1 MAVDRLCVI
10 FKPVN
15 YAVAQWVNY
24 NFNSFCEFNGVA
36 LGSNEDGIFELTGD
50 TDNNTAIDAF
60 FELGPTNLGED
71 KQLKLRRLIASG
83 EFDGDLLL
91 TVYKGEGGAV
101 EYSLSPI
108 NKDMTQTTA
117 ETTLQLFPQDRFWS
131 FKVENVDGCDFSID
145 MIDVL
150 VALLARLIR

>member
-1 MAVDRLCVI
+1 MATERLCVI

-15 YAVAQWVNY
+15 YAIAQWTNY

-36 LGSNEDGIFELTGD
+36 LGSNEDGIYALTGD
-50 TDNNTAIDAF
+50 QDGTTNIDAF
-60 FELGPTNLGED
+60 FELGPTNMGED
-71 KQLKLRRLIASG
+71 KQLKLRRLITSG
-83 EFDGDLLL
+83 EFGGDLLL

-101 EYSLSPI
+101 EYDLTPV

-117 ETTLQLFPQDRFWS
+117 ETTLQLHHQDRFWS
-131 FKVENVDGCDFSID
+131 FRVENVDGCDFSID

-150 VALLARLIR
+150 IALLARLIR

>member
-1 MAVDRLCVI
+1 MAVDRLCII

-36 LGSNEDGIFELTGD
+36 LGSNEDGIYALTGD
-50 TDNNTAIDAF
+50 TDAGVNIDAF

-71 KQLKLRRLIASG
+71 TQLKLRRLIATG
-83 EFDGDLLL
+83 EFGGDLTL
-91 TVYKGEGGAV
+91 TVSPGENNSV
-101 EYSLSPI
+101 EYTLSPST
-108 NKDMTQTTA
+108 NDMTQTTA
-117 ETTLQLFPQDRFWS
+117 ETTLQLYHKNRVWS
-131 FKVENVDGCDFSID
+131 FKVENTNGCDFSID

-150 VALLARLIR
+150 VALLARLIK

>member
-1 MAVDRLCVI
+1 MAIDRLCVI

-15 YAVAQWVNY
+15 YAIAQWTNY

-36 LGSNEDGIFELTGD
+36 LGTNEDGIYVLTGD
-50 TDNNTAIDAF
+50 DDAGTAIDSF

-71 KQLKLRRLIASG
+71 KQLKLRRLITSG

-101 EYSLSPI
+101 EYALSPI

-117 ETTLQLFPQDRFWS
+117 ETTLQLDHRDRTWS
-131 FKVENVDGCDFSID
+131 FRIENVDGCDFSID